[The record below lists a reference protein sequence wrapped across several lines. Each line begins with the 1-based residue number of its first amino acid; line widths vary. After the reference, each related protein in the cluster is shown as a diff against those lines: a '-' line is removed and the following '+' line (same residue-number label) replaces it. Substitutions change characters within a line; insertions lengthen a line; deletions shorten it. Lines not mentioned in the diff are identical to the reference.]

1 MSGSN
6 VEKTSEQTRGREI
19 EPTARSRDK
28 KDKSRDAVANMEA
41 RLAKVELAMA
51 DTREGLDLIEQ
62 GMEKG
67 LEDLR
72 EQIQDLRERVLVS
85 QVQPVS
91 HEEFVSFQGK
101 VLSMLASMESRIEA
115 LATRMESRDQE
126 VRQELAIYKAAV
138 SARVMATQEAS
149 RVEVPKPHRFSGN
162 RDAKE
167 LDNFLW
173 HMERYFEAIALT
185 DEAAKVRTATLYL
198 TDTATLWWRRRFAD
212 MEKGICTIE
221 TWEDFKREIKRQFYP
236 EDVAYLAR
244 KNMRR
249 LKHTGSIREYVKE
262 FSSLMLEIPNM
273 TEEELLFNFMDN
285 LQGWAEQE
293 LRRRGVQDLATA
305 MAVAESLI
313 RGETPPRL
321 SLLRIATP
329 WVGETRFQETTMLL
343 KMDQAR
349 RLTSEKE
356 GKALSAMIEEREQ
369 EDEAHMGSMQLLGAL
384 QFNPKPSTPE
394 TSILAGV
401 QVKEEKGERAEVART
416 YMEEVTKGK
425 VNSMGKR
432 KLPSKHRKRTGL
444 HPSEASR
451 EKEVK
456 NILAERVT
464 RRQGVL
470 PVIEYLVRW
479 KGLPKRQEEGSFWRL
494 LEPSTLSHWWEEC
507 GRSCLPSFLSFQVT
521 SVLAK
526 QAKHWGI
533 KADLARSSV
542 LTCLILVN
550 GSAKGWVKASRGL
563 RQGDPLSPFLF
574 TLVADVLSGMLLR
587 ANERNM
593 LEGFRILKSLLLVF
607 GHISGLKVNL
617 DKSNIYGINLDQVH
631 LSRLAEMLDCKASG
645 WPILYPGLPL
655 GGNPR
660 RIGEGKRDYLVRWDV
675 VCRPKAIGGFGFGNI
690 SQRNLALLGK
700 WLWSQMVTSLS
711 LEGYCTSLL
720 GIFLV
725 YSVCGRKWGKNS
737 VLGRFVVF
745 PSKFVWNSQVPFK
758 VKSFVWLV
766 AHKKVNTNDMLQVRR
781 LYKALSPDI
790 CILCM
795 KHGESADHL
804 FLHCSLTIGLWH
816 RLFQLAKM
824 DWVPRGASLT

>member
-6 VEKTSEQTRGREI
+6 VEETSQQTLGRET
-19 EPTARSRDK
+19 EPTARGRGK

-115 LATRMESRDQE
+115 LTTQMESRDQE
-126 VRQELAIYKAAV
+126 VRQELAIYKAAM
-138 SARVMATQEAS
+138 SARVMATQGAS
-149 RVEVPKPHRFSGN
+149 RVEVSKPHRFSGK

-285 LQGWAEQE
+285 LQRWAEQE

-305 MAVAESLI
+305 MAVAEYLTDYKRGNSSKVESLEDSHAMGGGDEVP
-313 RGETPPRL
+313 RDHNAPKKGSGKTSNVREGRDKAERKEFTPKIKCFLCDGPHWAQDYPKR
-321 SLLRIATP
+321 
-329 WVGETRFQETTMLL
+329 
-343 KMDQAR
+343 
-349 RLTSEKE
+349 
-356 GKALSAMIEEREQ
+356 KALSALIKEREQ

-394 TSILAGV
+394 TSLLAGV

-416 YMEEVTKGK
+416 HMEEVTKGK

-432 KLPSKHRKRTGL
+432 KQHSKHRKRMGL

-464 RRQGVL
+464 RRQGVPL
-470 PVIEYLVRW
+470 VIEYLVRW
-479 KGLPKRQEEGSFWRL
+479 KGLPKRQVSWEHADALRKFWKHIKRFQN
-494 LEPSTLSHWWEEC
+494 EATTRTSTA
-507 GRSCLPSFLSFQVT
+507 
-521 SVLAK
+521 SV
-526 QAKHWGI
+526 
-533 KADLARSSV
+533 
-542 LTCLILVN
+542 
-550 GSAKGWVKASRGL
+550 
-563 RQGDPLSPFLF
+563 
-574 TLVADVLSGMLLR
+574 
-587 ANERNM
+587 
-593 LEGFRILKSLLLVF
+593 
-607 GHISGLKVNL
+607 
-617 DKSNIYGINLDQVH
+617 
-631 LSRLAEMLDCKASG
+631 
-645 WPILYPGLPL
+645 
-655 GGNPR
+655 
-660 RIGEGKRDYLVRWDV
+660 
-675 VCRPKAIGGFGFGNI
+675 
-690 SQRNLALLGK
+690 
-700 WLWSQMVTSLS
+700 
-711 LEGYCTSLL
+711 
-720 GIFLV
+720 
-725 YSVCGRKWGKNS
+725 
-737 VLGRFVVF
+737 
-745 PSKFVWNSQVPFK
+745 
-758 VKSFVWLV
+758 
-766 AHKKVNTNDMLQVRR
+766 
-781 LYKALSPDI
+781 
-790 CILCM
+790 
-795 KHGESADHL
+795 GESVTGC
-804 FLHCSLTIGLWH
+804 F
-816 RLFQLAKM
+816 K
-824 DWVPRGASLT
+824 

>member
-6 VEKTSEQTRGREI
+6 VEETSEQTRGRET
-19 EPTARSRDK
+19 EPTARGRGR
-28 KDKSRDAVANMEA
+28 KDKSRDAVANMQA

-72 EQIQDLRERVLVS
+72 EQIQDLREGVLVS

-149 RVEVPKPHRFSGN
+149 RVEVPKPHRFSGK

-185 DEAAKVRTATLYL
+185 DEATKVRTATLYL

-221 TWEDFKREIKRQFYP
+221 TWEDFRREIKRQFYP

-249 LKHTGSIREYVKE
+249 LKHTGSIRDYVKE

-273 TEEELLFNFMDN
+273 TQEELLFNFMDN

-305 MAVAESLI
+305 MAIAESLADYK
-313 RGETPPRL
+313 RGDSSKIESLEDSHAMGGGDEVPRDHNAPKNGSGKTPNVREG
-321 SLLRIATP
+321 RGKAEKKEFTP
-329 WVGETRFQETTMLL
+329 KIKCFLCDGPHW
-343 KMDQAR
+343 AR
-349 RLTSEKE
+349 DCPKR
-356 GKALSAMIEEREQ
+356 KALSAMIEEREQ

-384 QFNPKPSTPE
+384 QFNPKPSTPK
-394 TSILAGV
+394 TSILARV

-416 YMEEVTKGK
+416 HMEELTKGK

-432 KLPSKHRKRTGL
+432 KQHSKHRKRTGL
-444 HPSEASR
+444 HPSGASR

-464 RRQGVL
+464 RRQGVP

-479 KGLPKRQEEGSFWRL
+479 KGLPKRQEEGKL
-494 LEPSTLSHWWEEC
+494 LETPGAIYTKPLVGRVWKVLEMPRDVHTSLHYGGRH
-507 GRSCLPSFLSFQVT
+507 GRSP
-521 SVLAK
+521 
-526 QAKHWGI
+526 
-533 KADLARSSV
+533 R
-542 LTCLILVN
+542 
-550 GSAKGWVKASRGL
+550 
-563 RQGDPLSPFLF
+563 
-574 TLVADVLSGMLLR
+574 
-587 ANERNM
+587 
-593 LEGFRILKSLLLVF
+593 
-607 GHISGLKVNL
+607 
-617 DKSNIYGINLDQVH
+617 
-631 LSRLAEMLDCKASG
+631 LSRD
-645 WPILYPGLPL
+645 
-655 GGNPR
+655 
-660 RIGEGKRDYLVRWDV
+660 
-675 VCRPKAIGGFGFGNI
+675 F
-690 SQRNLALLGK
+690 
-700 WLWSQMVTSLS
+700 
-711 LEGYCTSLL
+711 
-720 GIFLV
+720 
-725 YSVCGRKWGKNS
+725 
-737 VLGRFVVF
+737 
-745 PSKFVWNSQVPFK
+745 
-758 VKSFVWLV
+758 
-766 AHKKVNTNDMLQVRR
+766 
-781 LYKALSPDI
+781 
-790 CILCM
+790 
-795 KHGESADHL
+795 
-804 FLHCSLTIGLWH
+804 
-816 RLFQLAKM
+816 
-824 DWVPRGASLT
+824 